1 MLQPQP
7 DSDELARFR
16 AEWREEVERRKA
28 ATSATATNDEP
39 PRKFDIPLPTPAAAS
54 KATIVS
60 DFPNA
65 PRSAS
70 QSSAL
75 ADYRSAVENEQ
86 RGDLDE
92 ALRLYRIAFRKD
104 PSVDRL
110 YYREEIISSAA
121 AIKRHTDHGPVAVSK
136 DRNTF
141 IVATKTLAKVIAG
154 FPEHLAFDP
163 EVEEESVPLNG
174 LPDEILVR
182 ILLGLDP
189 TSLERFGAVSRKA
202 RVFTLDSAIW
212 RELVHATYK
221 PPQLA
226 DQTELDSAIARCLY
240 DFRRVYIEQP
250 RVRMDGVYISVCHYV
265 RAGLSDNSWVN
276 INHLITYHRYLR
288 FFPNG
293 QVISLRT
300 NEEHPPQ
307 EVIPMLKPSLRM
319 KGLFFGRWRLVEDTV
334 YITNLIEATGHL
346 PISIDSELT
355 EIVFTHSETVRYVF
369 TMSLHLRSRPV
380 GRWNRLEIS
389 AFDSVK
395 VATGDISPVVTKHER
410 PFWFSKVRSYA

>member
-1 MLQPQP
+1 MPQPQP

-16 AEWREEVERRKA
+16 AEWRDEVERRK
-28 ATSATATNDEP
+28 TSTSTTATVTDEP
-39 PRKFDIPLPTPAAAS
+39 PRKFEIPLPTPAAAS

-65 PRSAS
+65 PHSAS

-75 ADYRSAVENEQ
+75 AVYRSAVENEE
-86 RGDLDE
+86 RGDTDE

-104 PSVDRL
+104 PNVERL
-110 YYREEIISSAA
+110 FYREEIISSAA
-121 AIKRHTDHGPVAVSK
+121 AFKRHTDRAPVKEKHMSV
-136 DRNTF
+136 
-141 IVATKTLAKVIAG
+141 VATKTLAKVIAG

-189 TSLERFGAVSRKA
+189 TSLERFAVVSRKA

-250 RVRMDGVYISVCHYV
+250 RVRMDGVYISVCRYV
-265 RAGLSDNSWVN
+265 RAGLSENSWVN

-293 QVISLRT
+293 Q
-300 NEEHPPQ
+300 
-307 EVIPMLKPSLRM
+307 
-319 KGLFFGRWRLVEDTV
+319 GLFFGRWRLVDGTV
-334 YITNLIEATGHL
+334 YVTNLIEATGHV
-346 PISIDSELT
+346 PISIDSELA

-369 TMSLHLRSRPV
+369 TMSLQLRSRPV
-380 GRWNRLEIS
+380 GRYNRLDIT

-395 VATGDISPVVTKHER
+395 YEK
-410 PFWFSKVRSYA
+410 PFLFSKVRSYA

>member
-1 MLQPQP
+1 MPQPQP

-16 AEWREEVERRKA
+16 AEWRDEVERRK
-28 ATSATATNDEP
+28 TSTSTTATVTDEP
-39 PRKFDIPLPTPAAAS
+39 PRKFEIPLPTPAAAS

-65 PRSAS
+65 PHSAS

-75 ADYRSAVENEQ
+75 AVYRSAVENEE
-86 RGDLDE
+86 RGDTDE

-104 PSVDRL
+104 PNVERL

-121 AIKRHTDHGPVAVSK
+121 AFKRHTDRAPVKEKHTSV
-136 DRNTF
+136 
-141 IVATKTLAKVIAG
+141 VATKTLAKVIAG

-189 TSLERFGAVSRKA
+189 TSLERFAVVSRKA

-250 RVRMDGVYISVCHYV
+250 RVRMDGVYISVCRYV
-265 RAGLSDNSWVN
+265 RAGLSENSWVN

-300 NEEHPPQ
+300 NEEPPPQ

-319 KGLFFGRWRLVEDTV
+319 KGLFFGRWRLVDGTV
-334 YITNLIEATGHL
+334 YVTNLIEATGHV
-346 PISIDSELT
+346 PISIDSELA

-369 TMSLHLRSRPV
+369 TMSLQLRSRPV
-380 GRWNRLEIS
+380 GRYNRLDIT

-395 VATGDISPVVTKHER
+395 VATGDIAPVVTKYEK
-410 PFWFSKVRSYA
+410 PFLFSKVRSYA